1 MRIVNLSGEITWTTI
16 AYIPVIPTLS
26 ETAGAE
32 RARLRRSAILQRM
45 LYLTLRSAIGAS
57 HSGVHIYDAQNKR
70 TLTAFPRV
78 LAYICD
84 QPEERAVLCLKA
96 GQCQQP
102 CTSCSVQ
109 RDLAGAASAATAAD
123 RDAIEMLGKQWEA
136 TAHRTLAVK
145 RARRL
150 HLEATSSINSF
161 MPALACMA
169 GLSTAPH
176 LMYKMTGFDTL
187 HVRLL
192 PTLVVSLFVF
202 GLAMCACPSAVGGA
216 GVSTDPH
223 VLLCVCP
230 SLQRILSSVSYV
242 VRSSTRESLD

>member
-109 RDLAGAASAATAAD
+109 
-123 RDAIEMLGKQWEA
+123 
-136 TAHRTLAVK
+136 
-145 RARRL
+145 
-150 HLEATSSINSF
+150 
-161 MPALACMA
+161 
-169 GLSTAPH
+169 
-176 LMYKMTGFDTL
+176 
-187 HVRLL
+187 
-192 PTLVVSLFVF
+192 
-202 GLAMCACPSAVGGA
+202 
-216 GVSTDPH
+216 
-223 VLLCVCP
+223 
-230 SLQRILSSVSYV
+230 
-242 VRSSTRESLD
+242 